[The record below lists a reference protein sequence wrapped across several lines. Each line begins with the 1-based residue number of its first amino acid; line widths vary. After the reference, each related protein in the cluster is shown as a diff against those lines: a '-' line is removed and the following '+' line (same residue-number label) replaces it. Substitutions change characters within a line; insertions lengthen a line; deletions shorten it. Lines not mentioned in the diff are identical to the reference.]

1 MTRATLAVAADY
13 ADAMLIA
20 RRWKNLLFLVLLLC
34 LFIQIGVFLFVR
46 FYGGGSVILTAGS
59 TTQPAVTSTQDVMAG
74 LQWLVGC
81 SGFLAMVAVVVLAI
95 VMLLIVGIM
104 LVGRLIGVSHVTGA
118 FVWCVLLAAL
128 LFPWQSLW
136 NYPMAGTLQSDA
148 LPTEDIRVGPRFGI
162 PGALYTWPELQHRG
176 HFSNDPLP
184 AAIMGWGRFAGW
196 PGFAVLI
203 LLSVQIRSSRGLK
216 FALGEAEIQIPETV
230 VTTPTGSL

>member
-46 FYGGGSVILTAGS
+46 FYGGGSVTLTAGS
-59 TTQPAVTSTQDVMAG
+59 TTQPAVSTTHDLMAG
-74 LQWLVGC
+74 LQWLVGA

-136 NYPMAGTLQSDA
+136 NYPVAGTMQSEVV
-148 LPTEDIRVGPRFGI
+148 EDLHVGPRFGI
-162 PGALYTWPELQHRG
+162 PGALYTWPELQRRG
-176 HFSNDPLP
+176 HFSNDPLS
-184 AAIMGWGRFAGW
+184 AAIVGWGRFAGW
-196 PGFAVLI
+196 PGLAVLI
-203 LLSVQIRSSRGLK
+203 LLSVQIRSSRGLR
-216 FALGEAEIQIPETV
+216 FALGEAEVQIPETV
-230 VTTPTGSL
+230 VTTPTGTV